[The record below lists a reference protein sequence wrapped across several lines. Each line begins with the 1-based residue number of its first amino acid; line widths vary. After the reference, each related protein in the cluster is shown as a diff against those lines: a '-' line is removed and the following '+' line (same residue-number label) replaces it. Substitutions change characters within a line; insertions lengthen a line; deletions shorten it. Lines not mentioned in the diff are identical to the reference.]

1 MCVVIERLRNA
12 KSLMKWGVRMKRS
25 RIALSFLMVFLL
37 VLSVNVPMIGAE
49 ATEDS
54 FKVTGY
60 VLPDV
65 SVSKT
70 NLAVICSDIR
80 VEIEG
85 TQIAASTNGEGY
97 FEFNGVPA
105 NNDGYRIK
113 LSKKNYLT
121 RYIDKVQVLGDVQVS
136 TKDAPIVIWPGDI
149 ERKGVQD
156 NAINLSDIVAIAVA
170 FNSTPASAKYVRD
183 FDMNLDNAINMVD
196 IVIIAKFFNKA
207 SSSYMKYYIP
217 LPVIGSNESLTQLL
231 SLVQG
236 NIGGGY
242 YTEMDINGGWGSGI
256 PVPAATPAPGGP
268 KDYSTV
274 NNQVEGVDEADV
286 VQTDGD
292 YIYQVNKNRIIV
304 ARAYPANELEI
315 VNEIKFTEDG
325 SFTPSQLLMGD
336 KKLIVIGYRTETA
349 IITPTPPVGTPL
361 PSGVTATPYRV
372 SPYTVYKAV
381 TKAII
386 FDIKDKT
393 TINRIREIEIEG
405 NCFSSRKIG
414 SYLYLIANKQIL
426 GVDDKPVYFD
436 SRQGDIRTIGLDS
449 IRYFPEAVR
458 SNYMS
463 IVGFNVDEP
472 NSKVYVSSYLG
483 GGRNMYVSQNNIYVA
498 ETNYFLRP
506 VTFAA
511 DSPGVLR
518 DKTTPNR
525 NSQDTLVYKFA
536 MENGNVTFAGKGE
549 VPGAILNQFSMD
561 EYNGYFR
568 IATTLGNVIGG
579 GSANNLYIADKELKV
594 TGKIENIAPGEK
606 IYSTRFMGDRG
617 YMVTF
622 RKIDPLFVFDLKDP
636 SNPAILGKL
645 KIPGYSDY
653 LHPYDENHIIGF
665 GKDTIESSYGTFAW
679 YQGMK
684 VALFDITDVNN
695 PVEKFKE
702 IIGDRGT
709 DSELLVNH
717 KALLFSKSKNL
728 MAFPVT
734 LKEIPED
741 IKKSTEEQ
749 SSSPQY
755 GSFTFQGA
763 YVYNI
768 DLENGFK
775 LKGRITHIPQ
785 EDYIRYGQ
793 SYHRDDNY
801 VERAMYI
808 NDTLY
813 TLSKGKIKANKLD
826 DLSEIKTLPIPQ

>member
-1 MCVVIERLRNA
+1 
-12 KSLMKWGVRMKRS
+12 MKRS
-25 RIALSFLMVFLL
+25 RIALSFLLAFLL
-37 VLSVNVPMIGAE
+37 VLSVNVPVIGAE
-49 ATEDS
+49 STDDS
-54 FKVTGY
+54 FKVAGY

-70 NLAVICSDIR
+70 NLAVICSDIK

-97 FEFNGVPA
+97 FELNGVPA
-105 NNDGYRIK
+105 SNDGYRIK

-170 FNSTPASAKYVRD
+170 FNSTPASPKYVRD

-231 SLVQG
+231 SLVQRY
-236 NIGGGY
+236 GGGY
-242 YTEMDINGGWGSGI
+242 YTETDFNGGFGGSGI
-256 PVPAATPAPGGP
+256 PIPAATPAPVATPGAGGS

-315 VNEIKFTEDG
+315 VNEIKFTEDT

-336 KKLIVIGYRTETA
+336 KKLIVIGQKTTKA
-349 IITPTPPVGTPL
+349 TITPTPPARTPL
-361 PSGVTATPYRV
+361 PSGVTATPYKV
-372 SPYTVYKAV
+372 SPYTVYQAV

-393 TINRIREIEIEG
+393 TINRIRDIEIEG
-405 NCFSSRKIG
+405 SYFSSRKIG

-426 GVDDKPVYFD
+426 GEYDQPAYFD
-436 SRQGDIRTIGLDS
+436 SKQGDMRKIGLDS

-463 IVGFNVDEP
+463 IAGLNVDEP
-472 NSKVYVSSYLG
+472 NSKVYISSYLG
-483 GGRNMYVSQNNIYVA
+483 GGQNVFVSQNNIYVA

-506 VTFAA
+506 ITFAA

-518 DKTTPNR
+518 DKTTPTR

-549 VPGAILNQFSMD
+549 VPGTILNQFSMD

-622 RKIDPLFVFDLKDP
+622 KKIDPLFVFDLKDP
-636 SNPAILGKL
+636 SNPVILGKL

-665 GKDTIESSYGTFAW
+665 GKDTSESSSGSFAW

-695 PVEKFKE
+695 PIEKFKE

-709 DSELLVNH
+709 DSELLSNH

-734 LKEIPED
+734 LMEIPED
-741 IKKSTEEQ
+741 IKKSTDAD
-749 SSSPQY
+749 SSSSQY
-755 GSFTFQGA
+755 GHFTFQGA

-793 SYHRDDNY
+793 SYYRDNNY